1 MTPRRM
7 MLIGR
12 PLGIHGPYFFPAKEG
27 KDYEATRYLKLFEP
41 LRGEFT
47 VFSGMSHVGY
57 FNGHSTD
64 VALFTGAPV
73 IGIRSDKDLHNTVS
87 LDHVVAEKIGRQT
100 RFPSLI
106 LSNGPAMSWNHKGVA
121 NPPQKSATAVF
132 KQLFINGTPDE
143 VTREV
148 RRLDDGQ
155 SILDGVRDQLKGF
168 SQRLGA
174 DDRDRIDLFTTSI
187 REAEQ
192 RLQQDQ
198 AWATKPKPKVD
209 YVSKEVDPAQLMER
223 ERQWYDIARLALQN
237 DSTRTIL
244 LSHDEGHKAVVSGQ
258 TLDHHEAS
266 HHGQDE
272 KKIENLALVEETE
285 MKVLSEFL
293 QGLKAIKEGEQTLLD
308 KTMVLSASNLSNAS
322 AHYTNNLPVMLAG
335 GGFNH
340 TGHVAFDKK
349 NNKELSNLYL
359 RMLQKMDV
367 DVPAFGG
374 STGVVSEVG

>member
-1 MTPRRM
+1 MEPLNTRLMSRRTMLRSAGVAIGLPLLQAMLPCGLRADEKAEAMTPRRM

-12 PLGIHGPYFFPAKEG
+12 PLGIHGPFFFPTKEG

-143 VTREV
+143 VVREV

-168 SQRLGA
+168 SQRRG
-174 DDRDRIDLFTTSI
+174 
-187 REAEQ
+187 
-192 RLQQDQ
+192 
-198 AWATKPKPKVD
+198 
-209 YVSKEVDPAQLMER
+209 
-223 ERQWYDIARLALQN
+223 
-237 DSTRTIL
+237 IL
-244 LSHDEGHKAVVSGQ
+244 
-258 TLDHHEAS
+258 
-266 HHGQDE
+266 
-272 KKIENLALVEETE
+272 
-285 MKVLSEFL
+285 
-293 QGLKAIKEGEQTLLD
+293 
-308 KTMVLSASNLSNAS
+308 
-322 AHYTNNLPVMLAG
+322 
-335 GGFNH
+335 
-340 TGHVAFDKK
+340 
-349 NNKELSNLYL
+349 
-359 RMLQKMDV
+359 
-367 DVPAFGG
+367 
-374 STGVVSEVG
+374 